1 MARINIKYP
10 CGSKVTVLGQIAG
23 MVTAVTVRG
32 RHRLY
37 ECSYVDK
44 DGRPTSSL
52 VDEIELGKTDGSS
65 IGFK

>member
-10 CGSKVTVLGQIAG
+10 CGSKVTVLGQIDG
-23 MVTAVTVRG
+23 MVTAVTVRDK
-32 RHRLY
+32 HRLY

-44 DGRPTSSL
+44 GGRPTSSL
-52 VDEIELGKTDGSS
+52 VDEIELGQTGNSS